1 MDSPK
6 ANGPSGDGAEIKP
19 FEVRATNGLF
29 VFLFFFIIVVII
41 VIVVVIIG
49 EQIAVFFGAFSYF
62 FFLFFIVIVG
72 NAVEMDRMG
81 LRNFE
86 FGLALGATQDFPFF
100 DFVFVD
106 VDFSGTFRAANHGLH
121 PPLKSW
127 QGAPN

>member
-41 VIVVVIIG
+41 VIIVVIIIG
-49 EQIAVFFGAFSYF
+49 EQIAVFFGGFGYF
-62 FFLFFIVIVG
+62 LFFFIVIIG
-72 NAVEMDRMG
+72 NAVEVDRMG

-86 FGLALGATQDFPFF
+86 FGLALGATQDLPFF
-100 DFVFVD
+100 DLVFVD
-106 VDFSGTFRAANHGLH
+106 VD
-121 PPLKSW
+121 
-127 QGAPN
+127 